1 MDAADNTLGQ
11 AAMPPGE
18 NLWFQAGTIPIF
30 KTYERI
36 MEIDSTECR
45 C

>member
-1 MDAADNTLGQ
+1 MVAADNALGQ

-18 NLWFQAGTIPIF
+18 NLWFQTGTIPIF

-36 MEIDSTECR
+36 METDSTER
-45 C
+45 RG

>member
-1 MDAADNTLGQ
+1 MATVDNALEQ
-11 AAMPPGE
+11 AAMPAEG
-18 NLWFQAGTIPIF
+18 NLWFQTGTIPIF

-36 MEIDSTECR
+36 MEIDSTERR